1 MGLIDSKLDL
11 LISKIGLKGNIQIMD
26 YRKITLNQIFTET
39 HCIMYKS
46 RAGLIKAHLYAALVL
61 NSLLFGIEFHATLT
75 IDLATLSLLYVF
87 FIRKIERGT

>member
-1 MGLIDSKLDL
+1 MECKEKLF
-11 LISKIGLKGNIQIMD
+11 KIKF
-26 YRKITLNQIFTET
+26 FTVK
-39 HCIMYKS
+39 HCMMYKS

-87 FIRKIERGT
+87 FIRKIEVPKELHYHSFS